1 MTSAAS
7 GVDAVRVALVDSL
20 ILVSSVDGGCGLS
33 TLQPLTLVFPGFFQA
48 PPVDSPD
55 AVKFTAPV
63 PFS

>member
-1 MTSAAS
+1 
-7 GVDAVRVALVDSL
+7 VDSL

-33 TLQPLTLVFPGFFQA
+33 TLQPLTLVFPEFFQA